1 MNTIENALELEYY
14 RDYAGAVSVYKKIIG
29 NTHPPVDA
37 FINLAFLYWSIVN
50 DRLFDTLTKKE
61 YGVSAELILASDKM
75 YEFIINLGLQEY
87 PKNIELAF
95 WKLYFSEI
103 SYGKDVTEDDY
114 KSLLTHYHNDSLIP
128 YLVLAAY
135 DKTKYRNEL
144 SILREKCSN
153 HPTAKNLY
161 IKAVIECMPE
171 L

>member
-14 RDYAGAVSVYKKIIG
+14 HDYAGAISMYKKIIG
-29 NTHPPVDA
+29 NMHPPVDA
-37 FINLAFLYWSIVN
+37 FINLAFLYWSVVN
-50 DRLFDTLTKKE
+50 NRLFDRSLKKE
-61 YGVSAELILASDKM
+61 CGVPAELLPASDKM
-75 YEFIINLGLQEY
+75 YEFIINMGLQEH
-87 PKNIELAF
+87 PQNIELAF

-103 SYGKDVTEDDY
+103 SYGKDVIEADY
-114 KSLLTHYHNDSLIP
+114 ISLLTHYHNDSLVP

-144 SILREKCSN
+144 YLLREECSI

-161 IKAVIECMPE
+161 IKAVIEGMPN